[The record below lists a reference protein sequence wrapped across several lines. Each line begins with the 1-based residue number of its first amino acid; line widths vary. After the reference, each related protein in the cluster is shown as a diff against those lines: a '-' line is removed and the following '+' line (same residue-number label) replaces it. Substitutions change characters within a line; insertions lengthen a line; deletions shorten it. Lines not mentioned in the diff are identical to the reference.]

1 MLTVLLTALA
11 SVSAILHV
19 RAEYRGALRET
30 YIFKPLTM
38 VFIILIAFLTDV
50 RVTPVY
56 KYLIIGGLCVSL
68 LGDIFLMLPPR
79 MFLPGLVSFLVAH
92 LFYIAAFT
100 LTGAGALPSVWL
112 IPFLLYGCFMFWV
125 LSGYLGKLR
134 IPVASY
140 MLVILLMGSQALSRW
155 LRTDQAGS
163 GSAAL
168 GALLFIASD
177 SLLAVNRF
185 KGKSRHA
192 PLYVMSTYYSAQWF
206 IAHSI

>member
-38 VFIILIAFLTDV
+38 VFIILIAALANV
-50 RVTPVY
+50 RVSPVY

-100 LTGAGALPSVWL
+100 LTGAGVPPSVWL
-112 IPFLLYGCFMFWV
+112 IPFLLYGCLMFWV
-125 LSGYLGKLR
+125 LSEYLGKLK
-134 IPVASY
+134 IPVAVY
-140 MLVILLMGSQALSRW
+140 MLVILLMGSEALNRW
-155 LRTDQAGS
+155 LRTGQLGS
-163 GSAAL
+163 GSAFL

-185 KGKSRHA
+185 KGKSHHA

-206 IAHSI
+206 ITHSI